1 MLEELSTELGIDR
14 ERLADPH
21 VKAALRP
28 HTDAAIADG
37 VFGVPT
43 FVVDAEPFWC
53 ADSTDF
59 IRVYLVDSTILASEE
74 MRRVSAL
81 TVGAARA

>member
-1 MLEELSTELGIDR
+1 M
-14 ERLADPH
+14 
-21 VKAALRP
+21 RP
-28 HTDAAIADG
+28 SPM

-43 FVVDAEPFWC
+43 FVVDGELFWC

-59 IRVYLVDSTILASEE
+59 IRAYLADSTILASEE

-81 TVGAARA
+81 PVGAARA

>member
-1 MLEELSTELGIDR
+1 MSTELGIER

-21 VKAALRP
+21 VKAALRT

-43 FVVDAEPFWC
+43 FVVDGELFWG

-59 IRVYLVDSTILASEE
+59 VRAYLADSTILASEE

-81 TVGAARA
+81 PVGAARA